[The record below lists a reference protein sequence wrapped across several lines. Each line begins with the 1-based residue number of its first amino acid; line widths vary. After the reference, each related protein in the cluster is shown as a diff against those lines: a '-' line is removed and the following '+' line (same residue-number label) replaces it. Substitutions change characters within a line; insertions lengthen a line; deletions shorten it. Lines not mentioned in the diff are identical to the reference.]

1 MLMKISIMEALEKM
15 SEIIKLQT
23 DIIDALAAE
32 LLQNGMITD
41 SDLDK
46 IKTAADMQ
54 KEVFE

>member
-1 MLMKISIMEALEKM
+1 MKISIMEALEKM